1 MLLLRSAKKLRS
13 IKGKMERPT
22 PLKTEHGT
30 IVAADDKDDVSTA

>member
-1 MLLLRSAKKLRS
+1 
-13 IKGKMERPT
+13 MERPT

>member
-1 MLLLRSAKKLRS
+1 MHEIRSAKTRRS

-30 IVAADDKDDVSTA
+30 TVADDNDDVSTA